1 MWHIFDNKN
10 FLASKMARYLVP
22 VVAIRILGDVVLD
35 LKLIV
40 VLACRWAERFSSDF
54 LVIRDDRF
62 ATVQIAVHVS
72 PRNPL
77 YSHGLP
83 AHRQISVLL
92 NAVSVSLFPRFVLQR
107 LQRITS
113 VDPLHGRLSS
123 LVEHLPH
130 LKIAG
135 TSVNNFK
142 KLDHLKLDE
151 LRGR

>member
-54 LVIRDDRF
+54 FVIRDDRF

-135 TSVNNFK
+135 SKV
-142 KLDHLKLDE
+142 
-151 LRGR
+151 

>member
-35 LKLIV
+35 PKLIV
-40 VLACRWAERFSSDF
+40 VLVLACRWAERFSSDF

-107 LQRITS
+107 LQWITS

-135 TSVNNFK
+135 SKV
-142 KLDHLKLDE
+142 
-151 LRGR
+151 

>member
-135 TSVNNFK
+135 SK
-142 KLDHLKLDE
+142 M
-151 LRGR
+151 

>member
-1 MWHIFDNKN
+1 
-10 FLASKMARYLVP
+10 MARYLVP
-22 VVAIRILGDVVLD
+22 VVAIRISRHAVLD
-35 LKLIV
+35 PKLIIV
-40 VLACRWAERFSSDF
+40 LVLAWAERFSSDF
-54 LVIRDDRF
+54 LVIRGDRF

-72 PRNPL
+72 PCNPL

-92 NAVSVSLFPRFVLQR
+92 HAVSVSLLPRFVLER

-130 LKIAG
+130 LGSKRER
-135 TSVNNFK
+135 V
-142 KLDHLKLDE
+142 
-151 LRGR
+151 

>member
-1 MWHIFDNKN
+1 
-10 FLASKMARYLVP
+10 MARYLVP
-22 VVAIRILGDVVLD
+22 VVAIRILRDVVLD
-35 LKLIV
+35 PELII
-40 VLACRWAERFSSDF
+40 VLACREAERFSSDF

-62 ATVQIAVHVS
+62 ATVQIAVHVT
-72 PRNPL
+72 PCNPF

-92 NAVSVSLFPRFVLQR
+92 HTVSVSLFPRFVLQR

-123 LVEHLPH
+123 FVEHLPH

-135 TSVNNFK
+135 TSVNECNFSRSNTR
-142 KLDHLKLDE
+142 D
-151 LRGR
+151 RNWIQYNINRV